1 MPNASTSFFGW
12 VAFLLQKY
20 GMLFLRGT
28 GMTLLIAL
36 TGTALGFAL
45 GLLVAIIRTIALPEK
60 KKAGSNAGVIVK
72 RGLLRFVHML
82 MNVYI
87 QVFRGTPMIV
97 QAVVIYYGAQYAG
110 VFMDTTFAA
119 VFIISINTG
128 AYMAEII
135 RGGIVS
141 LDKGR

>member
-12 VAFLLQKY
+12 VAFLLEKY

-60 KKAGSNAGVIVK
+60 KKIGSNVGVILR
-72 RGLLRFVHML
+72 RGLLRLAQLL
-82 MNVYI
+82 MNV
-87 QVFRGTPMIV
+87 R
-97 QAVVIYYGAQYAG
+97 
-110 VFMDTTFAA
+110 
-119 VFIISINTG
+119 
-128 AYMAEII
+128 
-135 RGGIVS
+135 R
-141 LDKGR
+141 